1 MEKLIDNIY
10 RICVPFD
17 NIYTSVFVV
26 KCEDKYVLLDSATT
40 DFDVEEYIYP
50 KLKEAGIKPDLIIIS
65 HLHSDH
71 SGGVEKLKE
80 YFPGV
85 KIAMFGDKLFKD
97 RQLKDSEVIYGVLKI
112 LNLKGHSNDSLA
124 VLDLR
129 TDTVLTFDCVQLLGI
144 GRYRNG
150 IADKKEYL
158 NSLNRLKALNAENLI
173 ASHDYDP
180 LGFSAWGKDK
190 VLEYLDYAMN
200 V

>member
-26 KCEDKYVLLDSATT
+26 KCGEKYVVLDCATT

-50 KLKEAGIKPDLIIIS
+50 KLKEAGIIPDLIIIS

-71 SGGVEKLKE
+71 SGGLKKLRS
-80 YFPGV
+80 YFPDAEA
-85 KIAMFGDKLFKD
+85 AMFGENLLKD

-112 LNLKGHSNDSLA
+112 LNLKGHTEDSLA
-124 VLDLR
+124 VFDLR
-129 TDTVLTFDCVQLLGI
+129 TNTVLTFDCVQLAGV
-144 GRYRNG
+144 GQYRNG
-150 IADKKEYL
+150 ISDKEKYV
-158 NSLNRLKALNAENLI
+158 NSLNLLKELNPENLI

-180 LGFSAWGKDK
+180 LGFSAWGRDAVFK
-190 VLEYLDYAMN
+190 YLDYYTET
-200 V
+200 